1 MEHRQSDGHG
11 RAAKSMLVRE
21 MERPE
26 ALREKCARMQAEA
39 KYFGRGFRK
48 ERLDPRVYERIVAHF
63 QANIARFRTENVGE
77 EIGSVARQTIPS
89 LVFEDAAFN
98 AQLAQD
104 LKPITEAWAGMPLQ
118 TSACY
123 GIRCYQRGAYLH
135 THVDRTSLV
144 FSITLCVDRA
154 LDSPWPLHMEDVDGN
169 ASQVVIEPGEFV
181 FYEGMRLAHG
191 RPYPLDGEFYAGIFV
206 HYQPAEAE

>member
-1 MEHRQSDGHG
+1 MERTQIDGP
-11 RAAKSMLVRE
+11 RWVEE

-26 ALREKCARMQAEA
+26 PLSDKCARMQAEA
-39 KYFGRGFRK
+39 KYYGRGFRK
-48 ERLDPRVYERIVAHF
+48 EKLDAQVYARIVAHF
-63 QANIARFRTENVGE
+63 QANVARFRTENIGE
-77 EIGSVARQTIPS
+77 EIGNISRKIIPS

-104 LKPITEAWAGMPLQ
+104 LKPIAEAWAGMPLQ

-144 FSITLCVDRA
+144 FSITLCVDHA
-154 LDSPWPLHMEDVDGN
+154 LASPWPLHIEDVDGN
-169 ASQVVIEPGEFV
+169 ASQVHIEPGEFV

-206 HYQPAEAE
+206 HYQPVE

>member
-1 MEHRQSDGHG
+1 MERRPGSP
-11 RAAKSMLVRE
+11 RWVAE

-26 ALREKCARMQAEA
+26 SVRERCARMQAEA
-39 KYFGRGFRK
+39 KYYGRGFRK
-48 ERLDPRVYERIVAHF
+48 ERLDARVYERIVEHF
-63 QANIARFRTENVGE
+63 QTNVARFRTESVGE
-77 EIGSVARQTIPS
+77 EIGSLARRTIPS

-104 LKPITEAWAGMPLQ
+104 LKPSVEAWAGTPLQ
-118 TSACY
+118 ASACY

-135 THVDRTSLV
+135 THVDRTTLV
-144 FSITLCVDRA
+144 FSVTLCVDHA
-154 LDSPWPLHMEDVDGN
+154 LDSPWPLHIEDVDGN
-169 ASQVVIEPGEFV
+169 PSQVDIEPGEFV

-206 HYQPAEAE
+206 HYHPAEAA